1 MFDAQEDQVLI
12 EIPWRQWT
20 VDAFRQARDSDR
32 PILLSIN
39 STWCHWC
46 RVMDESTFRDA
57 EVLRRASTELVPIRV
72 DADRRPDINNRYNL
86 GGWPTTAFLTPQGDL
101 LAGETFMPT
110 EEFLAVLDEVMSFY
124 RDRRDELE
132 KRLERRRSRRGR
144 ISELR
149 HRLRGDVTPD
159 TVDTVVDALRKAYDA
174 EHGGFGTAPKFPLPE
189 AIELA
194 MAVGQ
199 ATRDDSL
206 LDMARSSLRA
216 MAEGAIY
223 DQVDGGFFR
232 YSTSSGWDAPHYE
245 KLLNSNAR
253 LLSTYLHGAEL
264 FGEALFWQT
273 ARGILTYLEAN
284 LRDDESGAFAG
295 SADADEDY
303 YQMRPEVR
311 RFRRMP
317 RVDPTLFTDWN
328 AMLVCALFE
337 AAAALHKPYYAD
349 LALEALEAIWS
360 RNFVPE
366 AGMAHYHDGS
376 PHLPGM
382 LSDQAWMGH
391 ALIAAQSYL
400 GRGNYL
406 ARAGELLSIMQAR
419 LLDPDTGGFYD
430 IPYDPA
436 ALGRLQER
444 LKLLPENSVAA
455 EMALQLGRLTG
466 NDEPQ
471 ETAMGALEALVPFY
485 RAYHHH
491 AAPYGLAAYRLVHPA
506 LHLVV
511 VGDPTSDVAS
521 RLRTAALAIYDGN
534 RLVESVDPDVAPDRL
549 RQLGLGPRP
558 APALYAR
565 RGAYTSPPVQ
575 DPAEV
580 RAAIE
585 AVPA

>member
-1 MFDAQEDQVLI
+1 MFDAQEDEVLI

-20 VDAFRQARDSDR
+20 VDAFRQAREGDR
-32 PILLSIN
+32 PILLSI
-39 STWCHWC
+39 SATWCHWC
-46 RVMDESTFRDA
+46 RVMDESTFRDP
-57 EVLRRASTELVPIRV
+57 EILRRASTELVPIRV

-86 GGWPTTAFLTPQGDL
+86 GGWPTTAFLTAEGDL
-101 LAGETFMPT
+101 LAGETFMPP
-110 EEFLAVLDEVMSFY
+110 EEFLSVLDEVLSFY
-124 RDRRDELE
+124 RDRRDEME
-132 KRLERRRSRRGR
+132 KRLERRRSRRSR

-149 HRLRGDVTPD
+149 HRMRGDVTPE
-159 TVDTVVDALRKAYDA
+159 TVDTVVAAIRQAYDA
-174 EHGGFGTAPKFPLPE
+174 EHGGFGTAPKFPMPE
-189 AIELA
+189 AIEMA

-199 ATRDDSL
+199 ATQDDSL
-206 LDMARSSLRA
+206 LDIARSSLRA

-232 YSTSSGWDAPHYE
+232 YSTSANWNEPHYE

-264 FGEALFWQT
+264 FGEPLFWQT
-273 ARGILTYLEAN
+273 ARGILAYLEAN
-284 LRDDESGAFAG
+284 LRDEESGAFAG

-303 YQMRPEVR
+303 YQMRPDAR
-311 RFRRMP
+311 RLRRPP

-328 AMLVCALFE
+328 AMAVCALFE

-349 LALEALEAIWS
+349 LAVEALEAIWS
-360 RNFVPE
+360 RSFIPE

-376 PHLPGM
+376 PHLTGL

-400 GRGNYL
+400 GRGDYL
-406 ARAGELLSIMQAR
+406 NRAAELLHIMNAR
-419 LLDPDTGGFYD
+419 LLDPDAGGFYD
-430 IPYDPA
+430 IPHDPA

-455 EMALQLGRLTG
+455 DLALQLGRLTAS
-466 NDEPQ
+466 DEHQ
-471 ETAMGALEALVPFY
+471 EAAMGALEALAPFY
-485 RAYHHH
+485 KAYRHH
-491 AAPYGLAAYRLVHPA
+491 AAPYGLAAYRLVRPP
-506 LHLVV
+506 LHLII
-511 VGDPTSDVAS
+511 VGDPTAELSS
-521 RLRTAALAIYDGN
+521 KLRTVALAIYHPN
-534 RLVESVDPDVAPDRL
+534 RLVETVDPNLAPGRL
-549 RQLGLGPRP
+549 EQLGLSAMP

-565 RGAYTSPPVQ
+565 SGAHTSPPIQ

>member
-1 MFDAQEDQVLI
+1 MFDVQEDQVLI
-12 EIPWRQWT
+12 EIPWRPWT
-20 VDAFRQARDSDR
+20 VDAFRQARESDR
-32 PILLSIN
+32 PILLSIGA
-39 STWCHWC
+39 TWCHWC
-46 RVMDESTFRDA
+46 HVMDESTYRDPV
-57 EVLRRASTELVPIRV
+57 VLRRASTEVVPVRV

-101 LAGETFMPT
+101 LAGETFMPQ
-110 EEFLAVLDEVMSFY
+110 EEFLSVLDEVMSFY
-124 RDRRDELE
+124 RDRRDEME

-159 TVDTVVDALRKAYDA
+159 TVDTVVDAVRHAYDA
-174 EHGGFGTAPKFPLPE
+174 EHGGFGTAPKFPMPD

-194 MAVGQ
+194 MAAGQ
-199 ATRDDSL
+199 ARQDESL
-206 LDMARSSLRA
+206 LAIARSTLQA

-223 DQVDGGFFR
+223 DHVDGGFFR
-232 YSTSSGWDAPHYE
+232 YATTASWSEPHFE

-264 FGEALFWQT
+264 FGEPLFWQT
-273 ARGILTYLEAN
+273 ARGILAYVEAN

-303 YQMRPEVR
+303 YQMRPEAR
-311 RFRRMP
+311 RFRHLP

-328 AMLVCALFE
+328 AMMVCALFE
-337 AAAALHKPYYAD
+337 AAAALDKPYYAD
-349 LALEALEAIWS
+349 LALEALEAIWGRS
-360 RNFVPE
+360 FIPE
-366 AGMAHYHDGS
+366 AGMAHYYDGS
-376 PHLPGM
+376 PHLPGL
-382 LSDQAWMGH
+382 LSDQAWMGR
-391 ALIAAQSYL
+391 ALLAAQSYL
-400 GRGNYL
+400 GHGDYL
-406 ARAGELLSIMQAR
+406 ARAEQLLGIMNAR
-419 LLDPDTGGFYD
+419 LLDPDVGGFYD

-444 LKLLPENSVAA
+444 LKLVEENSLAA
-455 EMALQLGRLTG
+455 ELALELSRLTAS
-466 NDEPQ
+466 DEQQ
-471 ETAMGALEALVPFY
+471 ETAMATLEALAPFY
-485 RAYHHH
+485 KAYRHH
-491 AAPYGLAAYRLVHPA
+491 AAPYGLAVFRLVRPP

-511 VGDPTSDVAS
+511 VGNPAAELSHKLRMVALS
-521 RLRTAALAIYDGN
+521 IYDAN
-534 RLVESVDPDVAPDRL
+534 RIVESIDPNLAPGRL
-549 RQLGLGPRP
+549 QQLGLGAAP